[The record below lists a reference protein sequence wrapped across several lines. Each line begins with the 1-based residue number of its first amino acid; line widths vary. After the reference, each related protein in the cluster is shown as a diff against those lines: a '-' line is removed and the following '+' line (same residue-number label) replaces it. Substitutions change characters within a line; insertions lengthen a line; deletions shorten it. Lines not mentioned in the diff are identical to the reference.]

1 MKPRGRRI
9 VLAAAVLG
17 LLTLAGFA
25 LKDRAVEEWWLHRL
39 ESGNQQEKLEAA
51 ERLGKLKSRKT
62 VPLLL
67 EELEQVL
74 GLTTPICRIIR
85 LPRGGKDYEVSG
97 VHPYAKSI
105 AEIGVNAVP
114 DLISKLQHQNA
125 AVRRNVI
132 WALEEIGP
140 ATRERYREA

>member
-1 MKPRGRRI
+1 MATKMSPLGRCPDPSQSGNRRPALPVGPETAPGHFPFPTPDIPGYDDSMKVRGKK
-9 VLAAAVLG
+9 VAVAAVV
-17 LLTLAGFA
+17 F
-25 LKDRAVEEWWLHRL
+25 
-39 ESGNQQEKLEAA
+39 
-51 ERLGKLKSRKT
+51 
-62 VPLLL
+62 
-67 EELEQVL
+67 
-74 GLTTPICRIIR
+74 
-85 LPRGGKDYEVSG
+85 YEVSG
-97 VHPYAKSI
+97 VLPYAKSI